1 MSFLTKQELKTAG
14 VPEVIAKVTNGDD
27 AIITTVIDESI
38 DEMKGYLAVNY
49 DAEAIFTATD
59 AVRNKTVLKYLK
71 KIVIYE
77 LYKRKSNL
85 LDDDTITSYDDAMNW
100 LKNVAKGMVSADL
113 PTRSTD
119 TTDGDGFIK
128 FGGNTRYPSHF

>member
-1 MSFLTKQELKTAG
+1 MPFLTKDELKTAG

-27 AIITTVIDESI
+27 AIITDVIDESI

-49 DAEAIFTATD
+49 DADAIFNATGAD
-59 AVRNKTVLKYLK
+59 RNKTVLKYLK

-77 LYKRKSNL
+77 LYKRKGNL
-85 LDDDTITSYDDAMNW
+85 LDDDTMSSFDDAMAW
-100 LKNVAKGMVSADL
+100 LKGVAKGVIAADL

-119 TTDGDGFIK
+119 SSSGDGFIK
-128 FGGNTRYPSHF
+128 FGGNSRYPSQF

>member
-1 MSFLTKQELKTAG
+1 MPFLTKQELKTAG

-49 DAEAIFTATD
+49 DADAIFK
-59 AVRNKTVLKYLK
+59 AVDDKRSKTVLKYLK

-77 LYKRKSNL
+77 LYKRKSNP

-100 LKNVAKGMVSADL
+100 LKNVAKGMVAADL